1 MFENEDKR
9 RCSVCKIPFF
19 ERNNYYYGKLMT
31 VRDYFAE
38 QCYFNE
44 KRWLMNR
51 MVHGWGV
58 VCGLDVKRIP
68 KDPHDHTKGYS
79 DTKVKVTEGLAI
91 DCCGRE
97 ILVCEDQYIDLDPIK
112 SECYQEKV
120 KKEDL
125 QNLVICLEYNECKS
139 ESINSKPEACDQ
151 KEKSQFN
158 RIRDSFKI
166 SVRCKEDIDNY
177 NKSGRLCPLD
187 NRIGVWF
194 DWNKVRREYIDP
206 EDELRFKEYL
216 LQKYDVDWV
225 RESIIEKDE
234 KDDKKIKVTMGEN
247 KISLEINE
255 EKTKVDLII
264 NGTWT
269 DEFIVKEKEKNELIV
284 FKNQTVHHYL
294 CKELKEGCSECPRH
308 SCLIL
313 AEVTIVPSSISN
325 ESPQH
330 FKIDICSRRKLV
342 YSNPML
348 YDMINCYHGDLPH
361 ITSINWSH
369 GKKDIDWSQFVDLIR
384 RNQNGDDVDGPGLQV
399 VFDRDV
405 SGVDERTFMF
415 IVKYPEDREGGFSED
430 RYIPGEVNYNSETKK
445 GVFKVDLSW
454 FIDLGISALQEGAGF
469 KIVIRGDHILDTET
483 KKALD
488 GNFIG
493 GKLPSGNGTQGGD
506 FVSWFYVNKI
516 ENYEKSKSRHYSRA
530 KSKVKED

>member
-1 MFENEDKR
+1 MFEKEDKG

-58 VCGLDVKRIP
+58 VCGLDVKRIL
-68 KDPHDHTKGYS
+68 KDPNDPTKGYS

-97 ILVCEDQYIDLDPIK
+97 ILVCEDQYIDLNPIK
-112 SECYQEKV
+112 SECHQEKV
-120 KKEDL
+120 RKEDL

-139 ESINSKPEACDQ
+139 ESINIKSGACDQ

-166 SVRCKEDIDNY
+166 SVRCKEDINNDI
-177 NKSGRLCPLD
+177 KSGRICPLD

-194 DWNKVRREYIDP
+194 GWDKVP
-206 EDELRFKEYL
+206 GKDEPRFKEYL
-216 LQKYDVDWV
+216 IQKYNVDWV
-225 RESIIEKDE
+225 RKSIIEKDDRTI
-234 KDDKKIKVTMGEN
+234 KVYMADDKKSL
-247 KISLEINE
+247 SLEINE
-255 EKTKVDLII
+255 EKTKVVLMI
-264 NGTWT
+264 NEIWT
-269 DEFIVKEKEKNELIV
+269 DEFIVEKEKQELIV

-294 CKELKEGCSECPRH
+294 CKELKKGCPECPKH

-313 AEVTIVPSSISN
+313 AEVTIVPSSIGT

-330 FKIDICSRRKLV
+330 LKIDICSRRKLV

-348 YDMINCYHGDLPH
+348 YDLINCYHGDLPH
-361 ITSINWSH
+361 ITSINWPH
-369 GKKDIDWSQFVDLIR
+369 GEDIEWSQFVDLIR
-384 RNQNGDDVDGPGLQV
+384 RNKDNEDDDGPGLQV
-399 VFDRDV
+399 GFDREV
-405 SGVDERTFMF
+405 TGVDERTFMF

-430 RYIPGEVNYNSETKK
+430 RYIPVDVDYNSETKK
-445 GVFKVDLSW
+445 WVFKVDLYW
-454 FIDLGISALQEGAGF
+454 FIDLEISALQEGARF
-469 KIVIRGDHILDTET
+469 KIILRGDQILDKET
-483 KKALD
+483 NKALD

-506 FVSWFYVNKI
+506 FVSWFFVKN
-516 ENYEKSKSRHYSRA
+516 NPGYESLKSRHHSRS
-530 KSKVKED
+530 KS

>member
-19 ERNNYYYGKLMT
+19 ERNNFYYGKLMT

-44 KRWLMNR
+44 KRWLMNM

-58 VCGLDVKRIP
+58 VCGLDVKRIL
-68 KDPHDHTKGYS
+68 KDPRDPTKGYS
-79 DTKVKVTEGLAI
+79 DTKVKVTEGMAI

-97 ILVCEDQYIDLDPIK
+97 ILVCEDQYIDLDPKKI
-112 SECYQEKV
+112 ECHHKNV
-120 KKEDL
+120 KKEEL

-139 ESINSKPEACDQ
+139 ESINIKSEACDL

-166 SVRCKEDIDNY
+166 SVRCKEDIGNDNR
-177 NKSGRLCPLD
+177 SGSICPLD

-194 DWNKVRREYIDP
+194 DWDKVRREDIDP

-216 LQKYDVDWV
+216 IQKYDVDWV
-225 RESIIEKDE
+225 RESNIDKDDRIIEVKM
-234 KDDKKIKVTMGEN
+234 DDN

-255 EKTKVDLII
+255 DKTKVVLKI
-264 NGTWT
+264 NETWK
-269 DEFIVKEKEKNELIV
+269 DEFIVEKNEKNELIV

-294 CKELKEGCSECPRH
+294 CKELKEGCPECPKH

-313 AEVTIVPSSISN
+313 AEVTIDPPSTGT
-325 ESPQH
+325 ESPRH

-361 ITSINWSH
+361 ITSISWPH
-369 GKKDIDWSQFVDLIR
+369 GKEIEWSEFFDLIKR
-384 RNQNGDDVDGPGLQV
+384 KQNEDDVDGPGLQV
-399 VFDRDV
+399 VFDREVTDL
-405 SGVDERTFMF
+405 DERTFMF

-469 KIVIRGDHILDTET
+469 KIVIRGDHILDKDT

-506 FVSWFYVNKI
+506 FVSWFYVKKN
-516 ENYEKSKSRHYSRA
+516 ENYESLKSRHYSRA